1 MTNGQ
6 RNGYQAEKQLG
17 IIMDKPVATVR
28 DAWLSALAA
37 LQAGTANASL
47 LQLGAHDV
55 NPHQQ
60 RHIIRGAVH
69 TLLEAI
75 PPDEESDDDSDDL

>member
-6 RNGYQAEKQLG
+6 RNGYQVEKQLG
-17 IIMDKPVATVR
+17 IIMDEPVATVR

-37 LQAGTANASL
+37 LQTGTANASL
-47 LQLGAHDV
+47 VTHDLS
-55 NPHQQ
+55 PDQQ

>member
-6 RNGYQAEKQLG
+6 RHYYQAEQQLG
-17 IIMDKPVATVR
+17 KIVNKPVETVR

-60 RHIIRGAVH
+60 RHIIRGAVK